1 MAKESAKRSEK
12 KNQVRRMLNRA
23 AKSKVRTSIKKF
35 EEALKL
41 NDKEAAAAAMKDSFK
56 LLDSAANK
64 GVMHR
69 NTVDRKKSRMAHALA
84 KLA

>member
-23 AKSKVRTSIKKF
+23 AKSKVRTAIKKF
-35 EEALKL
+35 DEAVRL
-41 NDKEAAAAAMKDSFK
+41 NDKEAASAAMKDSFK